1 MKKIEIPKTTERIRG
16 VTLPENGVVFV
27 CDYDEVFKLRIGS
40 VSDPEILDDDP
51 YEFLNKQ
58 KHTVGVLEQP
68 PIHEKNGNT
77 INYNFNP
84 TNDFVTV
91 DYNIEGKV
99 GIIKFRTL
107 SGDWFAASFSKC
119 GKYLIL
125 AEPYNFELYEL
136 EH

>member
-1 MKKIEIPKTTERIRG
+1 MKKIKIPKTSERIRG
-16 VTLPENGVVFV
+16 ITLPEKNVVFV
-27 CDYDEVFKLRIGS
+27 CDYDEVFKISIGS
-40 VSDPEILDDDP
+40 VSEPEILGDDP

-68 PIHEKNGNT
+68 PIHEINGNT
-77 INYNFNP
+77 VNYNFNP
-84 TNDFVTV
+84 VNDFVTV
-91 DYNIEGKV
+91 NYNIEEKTGT
-99 GIIKFRTL
+99 IEFPTL

-125 AEPYNFELYEL
+125 AEPYSFELYEL